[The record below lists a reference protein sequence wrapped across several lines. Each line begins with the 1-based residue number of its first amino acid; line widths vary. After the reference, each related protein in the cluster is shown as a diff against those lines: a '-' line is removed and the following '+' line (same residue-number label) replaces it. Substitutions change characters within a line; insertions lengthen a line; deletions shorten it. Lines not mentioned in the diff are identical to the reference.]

1 MLDKDSK
8 VLEFLPNEPQNKG
21 PIPQFYGHLV
31 FTTLFAQ
38 AYIKHSCPLLAA
50 GKQFNF
56 FG

>member
-38 AYIKHSCPLLAA
+38 AYITPEVFWHCLMPP
-50 GKQFNF
+50 
-56 FG
+56 